1 MAEAKK
7 NEVAKK
13 EFTTALSQWS
23 NEITGLI
30 ARDYEACGVK
40 FDDYSKQCALE
51 AMTAIFNLVRNSPK
65 LKDMNDLDTSNLR
78 GIVEN
83 CASLKLNANAYPRE
97 CYFQL
102 RNTKIG
108 TNENGDDVW
117 KQMVEMGYEGAGYD
131 ALLVNFG
138 KDVDRVY
145 PYWVVKEGDT
155 YIPPKHKGIEV
166 TPPEWEENG
175 LSERAVRVVYPVKLT
190 DGTITYLI
198 AEREGVKVNLLAHVR
213 NNLMNETFGIVKGT
227 KKKYGKEVTRTR
239 YDATDEEKKLIDAE
253 KEKILG
259 ALREC
264 ETLDDML
271 KCDIAKPYISAAWLD
286 TPESM
291 IQRKMC
297 NNATRKFPKNYD
309 PMARQA
315 QLEMDEIYQEVQG
328 EIEENAN
335 QIPFEAIE
343 EKTAPPTMPKAQEK
357 EKELVKVEGE
367 QELPDFMKTEG

>member
-1 MAEAKK
+1 MAESKK
-7 NEVAKK
+7 NEVSKK

-51 AMTAIFNLVRNSPK
+51 AMTAIFNLVKNSPK
-65 LKDMNDLDTSNLR
+65 LKNMNSLDTSNLR
-78 GIVEN
+78 GIVER

-102 RNTKIG
+102 RNVKV
-108 TNENGDDVW
+108 GDGW
-117 KQMVEMGYEGAGYD
+117 QQIVEMGIEGAGYD
-131 ALLVNFG
+131 SLLANYG

-155 YIPPKHKGIEV
+155 YIPPKHRGLEV
-166 TPPEWEENG
+166 IPPEWEEKG
-175 LSERAVRVVYPVKLT
+175 LSERAIKVVYPVKLT
-190 DGTITYLI
+190 DGTVTYLT
-198 AEREGVKVNLLAHVR
+198 AEREGVRVNLLAHVKQ
-213 NNLMNETFGIVKGT
+213 NMMNETFGICAD
-227 KKKYGKEVTRTR
+227 R
-239 YDATDEEKKLIDAE
+239 YKATEKQQAEIKEKKEEVLN
-253 KEKILG
+253 

-264 ETLDDML
+264 ETVDDML
-271 KCDIAKPYISAAWLD
+271 KCEIARKFISGAWLD

-315 QLEMDEIYQEVQG
+315 QLEMDEVYQEVQE
-328 EIEENAN
+328 EIEANAN
-335 QIPFEAIE
+335 QIPFIDISEE
-343 EKTAPPTMPKAQEK
+343 EKQAD
-357 EKELVKVEGE
+357 VE
-367 QELPDFMKTEG
+367 PDFMKAEG

>member
-1 MAEAKK
+1 MAEKK
-7 NEVAKK
+7 NEVSKK

-51 AMTAIFNLVRNSPK
+51 AMTAIFNLVKNSPK
-65 LKDMNDLDTSNLR
+65 LKDMNSLDTSNLR
-78 GIVEN
+78 GIVER

-102 RNTKIG
+102 RNVKV
-108 TNENGDDVW
+108 GDGW
-117 KQMVEMGYEGAGYD
+117 QQIVEMGIEGAGYD
-131 ALLVNFG
+131 SLLANYG

-155 YIPPKHKGIEV
+155 YIPPKHRGLEV
-166 TPPEWEENG
+166 KPPEWEENG
-175 LSERAVRVVYPVKLT
+175 LSERAVKVVYPVKLT
-190 DGTITYLI
+190 DGTVTYLT
-198 AEREGVKVNLLAHVR
+198 AEREGVRVNLLAHVKQ
-213 NNLMNETFGIVKGT
+213 NMMNETFGVCAD
-227 KKKYGKEVTRTR
+227 R
-239 YDATDEEKKLIDAE
+239 YKATDKQQAEIKEKKEEVL
-253 KEKILG
+253 K
-259 ALREC
+259 ALRDC
-264 ETLDDML
+264 ETVDDML
-271 KCDIAKPYISAAWLD
+271 KCEIARKFISGAWLD

-309 PMARQA
+309 PMARRA
-315 QLEMDEIYQEVQG
+315 QLEMDEVYQEVQE

-335 QIPFEAIE
+335 QIPFQAIE
-343 EKTAPPTMPKAQEK
+343 EKPAPPTIPKEKAK
-357 EKELVKVEGE
+357 EKEPVKVERE
-367 QELPDFMKTEG
+367 QELPDFMKAD